1 MQHIFELAEKKSDST
16 TRLIVAP
23 ESAIQEKPLY
33 ENHLERGKSIRIL
46 KDYISRNPDKAIV
59 IGASTYYVFDED
71 EEIPLSAR
79 PFSNSDRY
87 YNAYNTA
94 IYMDDTTD
102 IQLYHKSKL
111 TPGVEKM
118 PFKSLFKHIENFAI
132 DLGGTVGTLG
142 TDPERIPFT
151 TSSKEKIAPIIC
163 YESIYGEFCTRFVH
177 NGATAFLI
185 ITNDGWW
192 GNTPGHRQHLQ
203 FATLRAIESR
213 RSIARSANTGISAFI
228 NQRGDILKATKYWEE
243 DVIKHKLNT
252 NSAITFYVKHGDYF
266 GRIAVFGTVMLLLIT
281 ITSAIIKR
289 NKKILR

>member
-1 MQHIFELAEKKSDST
+1 MSWLKRKAT
-16 TRLIVAP
+16 GANAP
-23 ESAIQEKPLY
+23 YCSPGIGHTARTSLY

-94 IYMDDTTD
+94 IYMDDTAD

-118 PFKSLFKHIENFAI
+118 PFKSLFRPVEDFAI

-177 NGATAFLI
+177 NGATAFLNHHQRRLVGKYARAPAASAVCHAPRYRKPPQYCTI
-185 ITNDGWW
+185 SQY
-192 GNTPGHRQHLQ
+192 GH
-203 FATLRAIESR
+203 I
-213 RSIARSANTGISAFI
+213 GI
-228 NQRGDILKATKYWEE
+228 
-243 DVIKHKLNT
+243 H
-252 NSAITFYVKHGDYF
+252 
-266 GRIAVFGTVMLLLIT
+266 
-281 ITSAIIKR
+281 
-289 NKKILR
+289 